1 MTQGVKR
8 SFSRQS
14 DRPPLAGRKPP
25 EGVGLHSA
33 KGGETQMSLVRELR
47 RRNVYR
53 VAIAYAIIAWLIL
66 QIGDTLGPALRLPD
80 VVNTALAFFLI
91 LGFPLAVFLAWAFEL
106 TPEGLKK
113 EKDVD
118 RSQSI
123 THITGRKIDY
133 LVIAA
138 LVLALGFFAVDKFAL
153 GPSRDAD
160 LVQTT
165 TDKSIAV
172 LAFVNMSDD
181 AGNEYFSDGISEEL
195 LNVLSKIPGLRVAA
209 RTSSFQFKGENR
221 DIIDIGKQ
229 LNVAMVLEGS
239 VRKAGRQLR
248 ITAQLVD
255 ASNGFHLWSE
265 TYDRELAN
273 IFAVQDEI
281 SAAIVDAMQEHLGLQ
296 VESAPRVR
304 AAENRAA
311 HEAYLRGLYLVAQD
325 TRTSRQGA
333 VLEFERALSYDP
345 DYAIAHAGLAM
356 VIIGPFAT
364 AEIRA
369 RAALHIKRAMALD
382 PELAEAYVARGLLLH
397 IQINYE
403 DALTSFRRA
412 VQINPN
418 YVIAYTWM
426 GHLLN
431 IHLGRYDEAFPMGE
445 TAMRLD
451 PLSIPT
457 IVFYLQALTERNRLA
472 EAAVELDKIASIF
485 PHVYAYRHGSLMS
498 RGGKMADAVLGS
510 LDALRINPS
519 YGRVRNGLSYHFAAV
534 GFEKEALAIS
544 PRTSPFVLSYLG
556 KPRDAITIAESRL
569 AEDPD
574 LQSARH
580 NLGLALAGA
589 GDYANARPILEDMWR
604 RSDGKV
610 AKRSALFGTM
620 TAAALIAV
628 RRDAGEEDKVD
639 ELVAAIKDNVRRY
652 REAGIV
658 GDGRSFGAD
667 YDEGIALYLSGDRE
681 RGLALLDKAT
691 EDGVFIQTNEA
702 YLQAIYDDPGF
713 APILARQEARQVRE
727 REKILLIVCN
737 DNPYEAVWQPAEG
750 TCERFAASTV
760 N

>member
-1 MTQGVKR
+1 M
-8 SFSRQS
+8 SFI
-14 DRPPLAGRKPP
+14 D
-25 EGVGLHSA
+25 
-33 KGGETQMSLVRELR
+33 ELK
-47 RRNVYR
+47 RRNVFR
-53 VAIAYAIIAWLIL
+53 TALAYTIVAWLIA
-66 QIGDTLGPALRLPD
+66 QVTE
-80 VVNTALAFFLI
+80 LAFDSFGTPDWAIKTVLFLLI
-91 LGFPLAVFLAWAFEL
+91 IGFPLALLFAWAFEF
-106 TPEGLKK
+106 TPDGLKR
-113 EKDVD
+113 EKDVN
-118 RSQSI
+118 RSESI
-123 THITGRKIDY
+123 TPQTGRKLDY
-133 LVIAA
+133 SIIAA
-138 LVLALGFFAVDKFAL
+138 LVLALGYFAADKFL
-153 GPSRDAD
+153 LDPTWDVEE
-160 LVQTT
+160 LQTT
-165 TDKSIAV
+165 ANRSIAV
-172 LAFVNMSDD
+172 LPFVNMSSDPEQ
-181 AGNEYFSDGISEEL
+181 EYFSDGIAEEL
-195 LNVLSKIPGLRVAA
+195 LNLLSKIPGLQVSA
-209 RTSSFQFKGENR
+209 RTSSFQFKGENL
-221 DIIDIGKQ
+221 DVIKIGQQ
-229 LNVAMVLEGS
+229 LNSSLLLEGS
-239 VRKAGRQLR
+239 VRKSGTNVR
-248 ITAQLVD
+248 ITAQLID
-255 ASNGFHLWSE
+255 AGTGFQLWSDS
-265 TYDRELAN
+265 YDRE
-273 IFAVQDEI
+273 IEDVFAVQDEI

-325 TRTSRQGA
+325 TRTGRQGA
-333 VLEFERALSYDP
+333 ELEFERALSHDP

-431 IHLGRYDEAFPMGE
+431 LHLGRYDEAFPMGE

-544 PRTSPFVLSYLG
+544 PRTSPFILSYLG

-580 NLGLALAGA
+580 DLGLALAGA

-610 AKRSALFGTM
+610 TKRSGLFGTM

-667 YDEGIALYLSGDRE
+667 YEEGIALYLSGDRE

>member
-1 MTQGVKR
+1 M
-8 SFSRQS
+8 SFI
-14 DRPPLAGRKPP
+14 D
-25 EGVGLHSA
+25 
-33 KGGETQMSLVRELR
+33 ELK
-47 RRNVYR
+47 RRNVFR
-53 VAIAYAIIAWLIL
+53 TALAYTIVAWLIA
-66 QIGDTLGPALRLPD
+66 QVTE
-80 VVNTALAFFLI
+80 LAFDSFGTPDWAIKTVLFLLI
-91 LGFPLAVFLAWAFEL
+91 IGFPLALLFAWAFEL
-106 TPEGLKK
+106 TPDGLKR
-113 EKDVD
+113 EKDVN
-118 RSQSI
+118 RSESI
-123 THITGRKIDY
+123 TPQTGRKLDY
-133 LVIAA
+133 SIIAA
-138 LVLALGFFAVDKFAL
+138 LVLALGYFAADKFL
-153 GPSRDAD
+153 LDPTWDVEE
-160 LVQTT
+160 LQTT
-165 TDKSIAV
+165 ANRSIAV
-172 LAFVNMSDD
+172 LPFVNMSSDPEQ
-181 AGNEYFSDGISEEL
+181 EYFSDGIAEEL
-195 LNVLSKIPGLRVAA
+195 LNLLSKIPGLQVSA
-209 RTSSFQFKGENR
+209 RTSSFQFKGENL
-221 DIIDIGKQ
+221 DVIKIGQQ
-229 LNVAMVLEGS
+229 LNTSLLLEGS
-239 VRKAGRQLR
+239 VRKSGTNVR
-248 ITAQLVD
+248 ITAQLID
-255 ASNGFHLWSE
+255 AGSGFQLWSDS
-265 TYDRELAN
+265 YDRE
-273 IFAVQDEI
+273 IEDVFAVQDEI

-304 AAENRAA
+304 AAENPAA

-325 TRTSRQGA
+325 TRTGRQGA
-333 VLEFERALSYDP
+333 VLEFERALSHDP

-364 AEIRA
+364 AEMRA

-382 PELAEAYVARGLLLH
+382 PELAEAYVARGLLLY

-431 IHLGRYDEAFPMGE
+431 IHLGRYDEGFPMGE

-544 PRTSPFVLSYLG
+544 PRTSPFIMSYLG

-580 NLGLALAGA
+580 DLGLALAGA

-610 AKRSALFGTM
+610 TKRSGLFGTM

-667 YDEGIALYLSGDRE
+667 YEEGIALYLSGDRE

>member
-1 MTQGVKR
+1 M
-8 SFSRQS
+8 SFI
-14 DRPPLAGRKPP
+14 D
-25 EGVGLHSA
+25 
-33 KGGETQMSLVRELR
+33 ELK
-47 RRNVYR
+47 RRNVFR
-53 VAIAYAIIAWLIL
+53 TALAYTIVAWLIA
-66 QIGDTLGPALRLPD
+66 QVTE
-80 VVNTALAFFLI
+80 LAFDSFGTPDWAIKTVLFLLI
-91 LGFPLAVFLAWAFEL
+91 IGFPLALLFAWAFEF
-106 TPEGLKK
+106 TPDGLKR
-113 EKDVD
+113 EKDVN
-118 RSQSI
+118 RSESI
-123 THITGRKIDY
+123 TPQTGRKLDY
-133 LVIAA
+133 SIIAA
-138 LVLALGFFAVDKFAL
+138 LVLALGYFAADKFL
-153 GPSRDAD
+153 LDPTWDVEE
-160 LVQTT
+160 LQTT
-165 TDKSIAV
+165 ANRSIAV
-172 LAFVNMSDD
+172 LPFVNMSSDPEQ
-181 AGNEYFSDGISEEL
+181 EYFSDGIAEEL
-195 LNVLSKIPGLRVAA
+195 LNLLSKIPGLQVSA
-209 RTSSFQFKGENR
+209 RTSSFQFKGENL
-221 DIIDIGKQ
+221 DVIKIGQQ
-229 LNVAMVLEGS
+229 LNSSLLLEGS
-239 VRKAGRQLR
+239 VRKSGTNVR
-248 ITAQLVD
+248 ITAQLID
-255 ASNGFHLWSE
+255 AGTGFQLWSDS
-265 TYDRELAN
+265 YDRE
-273 IFAVQDEI
+273 IEDVFAVQDEI

-325 TRTSRQGA
+325 TRTGRQGA
-333 VLEFERALSYDP
+333 ELEFERALSHDP

-431 IHLGRYDEAFPMGE
+431 LHLGRYDEAFPMGE

-544 PRTSPFVLSYLG
+544 PRTSPFILSYLG

-580 NLGLALAGA
+580 DLGLALAGA

-610 AKRSALFGTM
+610 AKRSGLFGTM

-667 YDEGIALYLSGDRE
+667 YEEGIALYLSGDRE